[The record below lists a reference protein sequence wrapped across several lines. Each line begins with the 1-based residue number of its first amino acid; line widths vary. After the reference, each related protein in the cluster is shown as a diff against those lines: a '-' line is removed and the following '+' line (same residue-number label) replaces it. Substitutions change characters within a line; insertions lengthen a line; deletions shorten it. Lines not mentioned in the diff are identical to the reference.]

1 MDYFP
6 ATLYQKQMVQF
17 WPVIDDKLRKG
28 RKYQITEKNLT
39 GCFKN
44 FVFSLSGVLQQ
55 YVNWPAFKF

>member
-28 RKYQITEKNLT
+28 RKWQMKKKFNWLLT
-39 GCFKN
+39 AIRFLAGF
-44 FVFSLSGVLQQ
+44 
-55 YVNWPAFKF
+55 